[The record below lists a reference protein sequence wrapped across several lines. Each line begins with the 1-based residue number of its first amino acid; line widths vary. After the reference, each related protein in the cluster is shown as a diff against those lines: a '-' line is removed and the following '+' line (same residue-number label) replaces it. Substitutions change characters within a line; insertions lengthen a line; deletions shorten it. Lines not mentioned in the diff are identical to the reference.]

1 MKAKHPGR
9 ITAARENV
17 PVIILVGIAFGA
29 SYGHI
34 LTLCGEH
41 GPHGWVQYATAGV
54 VDLLFAIGAEERQRD
69 RRIGRQRTEKWV
81 SLPMVVMITGV
92 ALTLTAN
99 LATAQPGLWGYFVAA
114 LAAGALLLALSI
126 LERRTSYKAAPV
138 AASNAEPVPAVTPEP
153 EQPVMPPVTAPAI
166 KQAAPVT
173 QPRVTPAAVADA
185 GEGPYRRTDGEW
197 LGEIRKLYA
206 NQGDELSVRKLMPQ
220 LKLIGGGKGI
230 AIDRASEMLRTGQGG
245 SQGRRGG
252 RWRCRG
258 GGLDDLLAAA
268 DGRWFSGS
276 PARHR

>member
-1 MKAKHPGR
+1 MTAKPQHAQERRTVKARHPGR

-69 RRIGRQRTEKWV
+69 RRIGRQRTGKWV
-81 SLPMVVMITGV
+81 SLPMVVMVTGV

-126 LERRTSYKAAPV
+126 LERRTSYKAVPV
-138 AASNAEPVPAVTPEP
+138 ASNTTAEPGVTPAP
-153 EQPVMPPVTAPAI
+153 EQPVTPPVTVPAAKPAP
-166 KQAAPVT
+166 PVT
-173 QPRVTPAAVADA
+173 SARVTPAEPADT
-185 GEGPYRRTDGEW
+185 GEGLRKRADDEW
-197 LGEIRKLYA
+197 LDEIRKLHA
-206 NQGDELSVRKLMPQ
+206 DQGDTLSVRKLMPQ

-230 AIDRASEMLRTGQGG
+230 AIDRASEMLRTVKAEAQ
-245 SQGRRGG
+245 
-252 RWRCRG
+252 
-258 GGLDDLLAAA
+258 AASGA
-268 DGRWFSGS
+268 DGG
-276 PARHR
+276 AEAVG

>member
-69 RRIGRQRTEKWV
+69 RRIGRQRTSKWV

-126 LERRTSYKAAPV
+126 LERRTSYKAAP
-138 AASNAEPVPAVTPEP
+138 ATSNATAESGVTPAPEQPVTPAVTVPATQPAAPVTPPRVTPEP
-153 EQPVMPPVTAPAI
+153 
-166 KQAAPVT
+166 
-173 QPRVTPAAVADA
+173 AVDA
-185 GEGPYRRTDGEW
+185 GEGPRRLSDGEW
-197 LGEIRKLYA
+197 LKEIRGLYA
-206 NQGDELSVRKLMPQ
+206 DQGDTLSVRKLMPQ

-230 AIDRASEMLRTGQGG
+230 AIGKATEMLAQVKADARA
-245 SQGRRGG
+245 
-252 RWRCRG
+252 
-258 GGLDDLLAAA
+258 LAVADDGAEAV
-268 DGRWFSGS
+268 G
-276 PARHR
+276 